1 MLEQTGIMEEN
12 SRKPANEVSISEYL
26 DVLRRRKGI
35 LIQTFVIVFVLGAIV
50 TFLSKPVYRANA
62 RILVEGKSLT
72 VAQYNGADP
81 LSNLFLPDTGHDVTT
96 QIEVLQGQKV
106 VGEAYKAAGVPPG
119 TVKLDVKQLG
129 STDIIDL
136 TTESTNAGYAEQ
148 LARTLP
154 DTYQQYFTGNRKME
168 VTNALTF
175 ARSRLD
181 DENRKLSNAEKQLQ
195 EIQRVSRIYSVEN
208 ERKARIDESSTA
220 DAALQK
226 AKTDIDSQKMRLAS
240 LTNERAKLS
249 EIQETPTETT
259 NAQVET
265 TKAAIEQLMNQRVSL
280 LILYKPTS
288 TNMQEVDAQINYLK
302 ARLAK
307 MPPVITTVTRTH
319 NPAVAALDE
328 KTSQAR
334 IELAASK
341 AEYAS
346 SKARADRSD
355 SRLLSFGNA
364 ERLQEQA
371 EADVERHKS
380 SVALLTKSV
389 EDLSLRDKATHDPV
403 TTISAAGKAT
413 QIAPKKMDN
422 LVKAAFIG
430 LLLGFGLALLQEY
443 LDDRINAVEDA
454 QRVLKV
460 PSLGYIPLIESED
473 SRLLL
478 HSRQR
483 GSVLESYRV
492 VRANVQF
499 ASIDTPTSSLL
510 ITSTMPGEGKSI
522 TASNLA
528 VALAL
533 DERRV
538 ILVDAD
544 LRRPTIHRKF
554 DIASQ
559 PGLTNVLLG
568 QIALD
573 DALRDTEVAGLKV
586 LTAGTTPPNPAEMLN
601 SEAMRQLHM
610 ELKSRA
616 DIVIFDSPPMLSAA
630 DAQVLSAEIDGIIYV
645 VQFGET
651 KKSALRHAAELM
663 KQSRARVLGIVF
675 NKIVVGGRDNPYY
688 YGYYHGYHTAPGED
702 APLAGEPAKAAI
714 PSNGATPASP
724 PTHKT
729 PVATSRRKK
738 GKND

>member
-1 MLEQTGIMEEN
+1 MEEN
-12 SRKPANEVSISEYL
+12 SRKSANEVSISEYL

-50 TFLSKPVYRANA
+50 TFLAKPVYRANA

-129 STDIIDL
+129 TTDIIDL

-175 ARSRLD
+175 ARNRMD
-181 DENRKLSNAEKQLQ
+181 DENRKLSNAQKQLQ

-208 ERKARIDESSTA
+208 ERKSRIDESSTA

-226 AKTDIDSQKMRLAS
+226 AKTDINSQKTRLAS
-240 LTNERAKLS
+240 LMNERSKLS
-249 EIQETPTETT
+249 AVEETPTETT
-259 NAQVET
+259 NAQVEA
-265 TKAAIEQLMNQRVSL
+265 TKGAIEQLMNQRVSL

-288 TNMQEVDAQINYLK
+288 TNVQEVDAQINYLK

-307 MPPVITTVTRTH
+307 MPVVITTVTRTH
-319 NPAVAALDE
+319 NPAVAALND
-328 KTSQAR
+328 KISQAR
-334 IELAASK
+334 VELAASK

-371 EADVERHKS
+371 EADVEHHKS

-403 TTISAAGKAT
+403 TTISAAGKAI

-422 LVKAAFIG
+422 LIKAAFIG

-510 ITSTMPGEGKSI
+510 ITSTMPSEGKSI

-554 DIASQ
+554 EIASQ

-601 SEAMRQLHM
+601 SEAMRQLHI

-675 NKIVVGGRDNPYY
+675 NKIIVGGRDNPYY

-702 APLAGEPAKAAI
+702 APLVGEPTKTAI
-714 PSNGATPASP
+714 PSNGAAPAGPDSN
-724 PTHKT
+724 KT
-729 PVATSRRKK
+729 PIAASRRKK

>member
-1 MLEQTGIMEEN
+1 MEEN
-12 SRKPANEVSISEYL
+12 SRKAASEVSISEYL
-26 DVLRRRKGI
+26 DVLRRRKAI

-50 TFLSKPVYRANA
+50 TFLAKPVYRANA

-136 TTESTNAGYAEQ
+136 TTESTNPGYAEQ
-148 LARTLP
+148 LAKTLP

-175 ARSRLD
+175 ARGRLEE
-181 DENRKLSNAEKQLQ
+181 ENAKLAKAEKDLQ

-226 AKTDIDSQKMRLAS
+226 AKTDIDSQKTRLQS
-240 LTNERAKLS
+240 LINERAQLS
-249 EIQETPTETT
+249 EVEETPTETT
-259 NAQVET
+259 NAQVEA
-265 TKAAIEQLMNQRVSL
+265 TKGAIEQLMNQRVSL
-280 LILYKPTS
+280 LVLYKPTS
-288 TNMQEVDAQINYLK
+288 SNVQEVDAQIDYLK

-307 MPPVITTVTRTH
+307 MPAVIRTVTRTH
-319 NPAVAALDE
+319 NPAVTALDD
-328 KTSQAR
+328 KISQAR
-334 IELAASK
+334 VELAASK
-341 AEYAS
+341 AEFAS
-346 SKARADRSD
+346 SKTRSERSD

-364 ERLQEQA
+364 ERLQEQT
-371 EADVERHKS
+371 EGDVERHKA

-422 LVKAAFIG
+422 LVKAAFVG

-554 DIASQ
+554 EIASQ

-573 DALRDTEVAGLKV
+573 DALRDTEVAGLRV

-601 SEAMRQLHM
+601 SEAMRQLHI

-630 DAQVLSAEIDGIIYV
+630 DAQVLSGEIDGIIYV

-651 KKSALRHAAELM
+651 KKSALRHSAELM

-702 APLAGEPAKAAI
+702 SPLNGDSAAPAI
-714 PSNGATPASP
+714 PANGATNGAAPAGP
-724 PTHKT
+724 DARKT
-729 PVATSRRKK
+729 PAVSGRRKK
-738 GKND
+738 GEK